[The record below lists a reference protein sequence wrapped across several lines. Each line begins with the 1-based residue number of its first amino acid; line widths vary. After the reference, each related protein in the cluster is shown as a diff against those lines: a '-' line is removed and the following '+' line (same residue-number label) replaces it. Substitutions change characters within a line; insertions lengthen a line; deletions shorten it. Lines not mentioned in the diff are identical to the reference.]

1 MGTDDG
7 FGRRE
12 PRLSRHANLGK
23 RPRTLVAAFL
33 GTFICFL
40 FFVHHYAQTNGS
52 DSDTVWIWFGMR
64 SDGRCGRD
72 FGTDY
77 VKETKCGGEGC
88 CSSHGWCGHGEEYC
102 SVALGCQSGC
112 WPDERTEEQ
121 KAEAAEGGQHYDD
134 DDYGGGGHHGEYGH
148 HGYRADE

>member
-1 MGTDDG
+1 MCIRD
-7 FGRRE
+7 
-12 PRLSRHANLGK
+12 S
-23 RPRTLVAAFL
+23 
-33 GTFICFL
+33 